1 MYFFLADKIRG
12 LAKYTVPEILE
23 IRYGAFARAFGGIT
37 ILLAYIGLTSYQYT
51 GVGYILNITTGIP
64 VWLGTIIGAF
74 VMIFL
79 ATAGG
84 LISVAYT
91 DAISAVVSL
100 AGLLIGLPFILGE
113 VGGLGGLFANLPETQ
128 ASWNG
133 GLSLPQLLGYFLPLF
148 LLLLS
153 GQNIYQRFSSA
164 ENPETAKKSAIG
176 FLICTIKVL
185 SLVIILATSSIVL
198 LPDINPDT
206 AVLSLAEES
215 LPTFLGAMLLT
226 ASMAIVITTGNLLS
240 AAGNLI
246 YDIYSRLF
254 GREIPEGRSLLYDRI
269 AVVILGVL
277 AYVLG
282 TFFPTVLALQI
293 HSYTI
298 YEAGVTPALVAALVW
313 RRATV
318 AGGRARRLASE
329 LNEEPTYPASREGE
343 QRR

>member
-1 MYFFLADKIRG
+1 M
-12 LAKYTVPEILE
+12 
-23 IRYGAFARAFGGIT
+23 
-37 ILLAYIGLTSYQYT
+37 
-51 GVGYILNITTGIP
+51 
-64 VWLGTIIGAF
+64 
-74 VMIFL
+74 
-79 ATAGG
+79 
-84 LISVAYT
+84 
-91 DAISAVVSL
+91 
-100 AGLLIGLPFILGE
+100 
-113 VGGLGGLFANLPETQ
+113 
-128 ASWNG
+128 
-133 GLSLPQLLGYFLPLF
+133 
-148 LLLLS
+148 
-153 GQNIYQRFSSA
+153 NIYPFPRMLPDRA
-164 ENPETAKKSAIG
+164 
-176 FLICTIKVL
+176 
-185 SLVIILATSSIVL
+185 LATSSIVL